1 MDAPDTYHVDNYNDW
16 SNNPSVD
23 IHAKE
28 RDAFTDK
35 DSRPMRKERDIL
47 DELVKVTDQLIIQ
60 YKEIMVMENKA
71 LQLTKQKHKLQI
83 ELRNFKNGP

>member
-1 MDAPDTYHVDNYNDW
+1 
-16 SNNPSVD
+16 
-23 IHAKE
+23 
-28 RDAFTDK
+28 
-35 DSRPMRKERDIL
+35 MRKERDIL